1 MNVFF
6 FFYPEVLKIR
16 MVEPLFLVYF
26 INDNMIFKKLST
38 ITKPKSAIYI
48 CFRNVYAM
56 I

>member
-6 FFYPEVLKIR
+6 FFYTEVLKIL